1 MLVLRPEKLLSTGE
15 AVAVQAVAEIAL
27 RCGRRQISCSNS
39 PGYRSRRQALSGQM
53 TQDDD
58 ARLRQSG
65 EHMVFGTSPV
75 SRTPRYGSNPE
86 IVS

>member
-1 MLVLRPEKLLSTGE
+1 MLVLRPEKLLSKGE

-65 EHMVFGTSPV
+65 DHNGVQDLAWVANAPL
-75 SRTPRYGSNPE
+75 RQ
-86 IVS
+86 